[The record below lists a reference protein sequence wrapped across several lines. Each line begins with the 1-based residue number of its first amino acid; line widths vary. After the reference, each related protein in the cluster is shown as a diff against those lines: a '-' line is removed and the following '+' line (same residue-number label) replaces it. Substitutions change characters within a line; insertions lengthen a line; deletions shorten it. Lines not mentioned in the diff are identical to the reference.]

1 MLNFSVFF
9 FLVFK
14 SSSFLILIIIPD
26 EDVKPRRLRK
36 SVVVK
41 DTKIP
46 IKSSVNY
53 DKEEEEYQD
62 EPNENESENLDEFIA
77 ENNDFIVAESE
88 EEIQP
93 KRRGRPRN
101 SYQKKRNSRNSLDYG
116 AYKDKKSRDLS
127 PPRRKH
133 LRQRKDINYQILPP
147 PALDEPIEV
156 ISEIPRR
163 KTQVPFK
170 QLFKT
175 SGPFGRSELA
185 PIFGRPTQ
193 GGELKAAGGVADSDS
208 SDDDIR
214 AKPTSNNT
222 VGAPSLIKGKNN
234 LADSDPLGIDTNID
248 FSVVGGLDSY
258 IDQLKEMVSLPLQYP
273 EVYQRFG
280 VTPPRGVLFHGPPG
294 TGKTLMARALAAS
307 CSTQGRKVTFFMR
320 KGADCLSKW
329 VGEAERQLR
338 LLFEEAKN
346 QQPSIIFFDE
356 IDGLAPV
363 RSSKQEQIHASIVS
377 TLLALMDGMDNRGQ
391 VIVIGATNR
400 PDSVDS
406 ALRRPGRFD
415 REFYF
420 PLPDL
425 DARKKIISIHTRKWD
440 PPLQGSFID
449 HIARVTKGYGG
460 ADLRALCTEAALAA
474 IQRRY
479 PQIYQSKEKLLIDPS
494 TIHVSASDFM
504 KSVEKIIPSSARS
517 TSSGAAPLP
526 SHIQP
531 LLQSSLNDLIV
542 KLDNYI
548 PRKKK
553 ITPLEE
559 ALLEDYNDVDGGF
572 SRLEASREFQSSR
585 VFRPRLLVYGDVG
598 MGQQYIGAALLHHL
612 EGYHIQSLDLGTLLS
627 DSTKTPEAMIINSLV
642 EVKRHTPSVIFIP
655 NFDNWLDTI
664 SPTSKATF
672 FGFLRNLKPT
682 DSILVLALAE
692 TKELSEDFE
701 INDFFGYSEENL
713 YEISRTNS
721 ETREKFFALLVH
733 YIKSKPT
740 DFIETEN
747 RPARVLEKLPLAPP
761 DKDQNITDFKQ
772 LHRKDMQNKN
782 KLKIKLSAIMDPVKT
797 RYKKFK
803 KPIIDLALLNHI
815 LYPTSQPHV
824 PQAYEKTD
832 DDMILDVVTGSKYYN
847 MDLDVIEERLWN
859 GYYCEPKQ
867 FLADVKMIHYDSLSS
882 GDRERIVRSSEML
895 TNVQVYI
902 DEISTDLQFIEDCK
916 NVHKRELEEQKL
928 LSSLVP
934 DDKGVIDLSH
944 NDATD
949 AISKTT
955 TENVLVSE
963 VGIDVASTYHSIGNS
978 DTITPDH
985 ADYSKPK
992 TLNVE
997 VTDVATTTKINLA
1010 ADAFKPEALSN
1021 KTTGVATTTE
1031 MNLASDAAIGND
1043 TLVDDVNVPD
1053 PDHVDFVTPSIS
1065 TKSIEHQKQAVISS
1079 DAIQPTIEES
1089 TKFEAQSVDNFSV
1102 LAQSNHLVTEEC
1114 ERKTI
1119 KETNIALAEHT
1130 FVVPIKEVKQATSD
1144 LSTSSKNEETSEVN
1158 FEDITNRHNEK
1169 VVSTTTEPLSDVK
1182 LNTETHE
1189 TQVVKLIPSPE
1200 FILDES
1206 LISKFKDKLVSMT
1219 DGLSIERLEQINS
1232 MLIDLLWKHRHLWNR
1247 NTILHLLDD
1256 RLTKVITSI
1265 KEGEN
1270 KRKEKHIN
1278 AVSALS

>member
-1 MLNFSVFF
+1 
-9 FLVFK
+9 
-14 SSSFLILIIIPD
+14 LIINESQKHNRP
-26 EDVKPRRLRK
+26 
-36 SVVVK
+36 
-41 DTKIP
+41 
-46 IKSSVNY
+46 SVNQ
-53 DKEEEEYQD
+53 DDDDEEEYQE
-62 EPNENESENLDEFIA
+62 EPSESDLDSVGESVTENNNFIA
-77 ENNDFIVAESE
+77 TESE
-88 EEIQP
+88 EDVQP
-93 KRRGRPRN
+93 KRRGRPRR
-101 SYQKKRNSRNSLDYG
+101 SYQKKLRNLRNSLSYG
-116 AYKDKKSRDLS
+116 TDEDKERRSSS

-133 LRQRKDINYQILPP
+133 LRQRKEINYQILPP
-147 PALDEPIEV
+147 PPLDEPMET
-156 ISEIPRR
+156 IPDIPKR
-163 KTQVPFK
+163 KAQIPFK

-175 SGPFGRSELA
+175 SGPFGRSGLA
-185 PIFGRPTQ
+185 PIFGRSTQ
-193 GGELKAAGGVADSDS
+193 GNELKAAGGVADSDS
-208 SDDDIR
+208 SDDDLR
-214 AKPTSNNT
+214 AKPVSSNP
-222 VGAPSLIKGKNN
+222 VGAPPLIKGKNN

-307 CSTQGRKVTFFMR
+307 CSTEGRKVTFFMR

-440 PPLQGSFID
+440 PPLQENFIE

-526 SHIQP
+526 SHVQP
-531 LLQSSLNDLIV
+531 LLQASLNDLIV

-559 ALLEDYNDVDGGF
+559 ALLEDYNDVDNGF
-572 SRLEASREFQSSR
+572 SRLEASREFQASR
-585 VFRPRLLVYGDVG
+585 VFRPRMLVYGDVG

-612 EGYHIQSLDLGTLLS
+612 EGYHIQSFDLGTLLS
-627 DSTKTPEAMIINSLV
+627 DSTRTPEAMIIQLLV

-655 NFDNWLDTI
+655 NLDSWLDTI
-664 SPTSKATF
+664 SPTGKSTF

-692 TKELSEDFE
+692 TKDVFEDFE
-701 INDFFGYSEENL
+701 INDLFGYSGENL
-713 YEISRTNS
+713 YEISGITL
-721 ETREKFFALLVH
+721 EARENFFDLLVS
-733 YIKSKPT
+733 YIKNKPT
-740 DFIETEN
+740 DFIESED
-747 RPARVLEKLPLAPP
+747 RPKRVLEKLPLAPP
-761 DKDQNITDFKQ
+761 DADRTIIDSKQ
-772 LHRKDMQNKN
+772 LRRKDMQVKN
-782 KLKIKLSAIMDPVKT
+782 KLKIKLSAIMDPIKT

-803 KPIIDLALLNHI
+803 KPIIDLALLYHI
-815 LYPTSQPHV
+815 LYPTPQLNI

-832 DDMILDVVTGSKYYN
+832 DDMILDIVTGRKYYN

-867 FLADVKMIHYDSLSS
+867 FLADIKMIHYDSLNS

-895 TNVQVYI
+895 TNAQVYI
-902 DEISTDLQFIEDCK
+902 DEISTDFQFIEDCK
-916 NVHKRELEEQKL
+916 NVHRRELEEGKR
-928 LSSLVP
+928 LSALIP
-934 DDKGVIDLSH
+934 DEKGVIDLSTNGNV
-944 NDATD
+944 NDALPNMQNTN
-949 AISKTT
+949 TN
-955 TENVLVSE
+955 EHVLAAASE
-963 VGIDVASTYHSIGNS
+963 TVV
-978 DTITPDH
+978 
-985 ADYSKPK
+985 
-992 TLNVE
+992 
-997 VTDVATTTKINLA
+997 DVATANLHTGGGEIAVSAA
-1010 ADAFKPEALSN
+1010 ADTLKNEALSVAISSTVTN
-1021 KTTGVATTTE
+1021 TEVSMADNSAIGIEVDDIKGPDGEHASFATALAKPVENYHPDLNSFESGVK
-1031 MNLASDAAIGND
+1031 SDARRCSTFPVSPKITQLLAEGEEKAIEEKGAAIADHSAAVPTEEVSQLNNVPSSLLNGEAD
-1043 TLVDDVNVPD
+1043 AMMKSESNINETVDHLMTAPSIRASSGVTLVSKEEVE
-1053 PDHVDFVTPSIS
+1053 
-1065 TKSIEHQKQAVISS
+1065 KEIEAVSG
-1079 DAIQPTIEES
+1079 
-1089 TKFEAQSVDNFSV
+1089 
-1102 LAQSNHLVTEEC
+1102 
-1114 ERKTI
+1114 
-1119 KETNIALAEHT
+1119 
-1130 FVVPIKEVKQATSD
+1130 
-1144 LSTSSKNEETSEVN
+1144 
-1158 FEDITNRHNEK
+1158 
-1169 VVSTTTEPLSDVK
+1169 
-1182 LNTETHE
+1182 
-1189 TQVVKLIPSPE
+1189 PE
-1200 FILDES
+1200 LILDES
-1206 LISKFKDKLVSMT
+1206 LVSKFKNKLVTLT
-1219 DGLSIERLEQINS
+1219 DGLSVERLEQINS
-1232 MLIDLLWKHRHLWNR
+1232 MLIDLLWKQRHLWNR
-1247 NTILHLLDD
+1247 NTILELLDD
-1256 RLTKVITSI
+1256 KLTKVITLI
-1265 KEGEN
+1265 KESDT
-1270 KRKEKHIN
+1270 KRKERFLK
-1278 AVSALS
+1278 ASASF

>member
-1 MLNFSVFF
+1 M
-9 FLVFK
+9 
-14 SSSFLILIIIPD
+14 
-26 EDVKPRRLRK
+26 
-36 SVVVK
+36 VVK
-41 DTKIP
+41 DAENS
-46 IKSSVNY
+46 IKSSVNH
-53 DKEEEEYQD
+53 DEEEEEYQD
-62 EPNENESENLDEFIA
+62 EPSENESENMDEFIA

-88 EEIQP
+88 DEIQP

-101 SYQKKRNSRNSLDYG
+101 SHQKKRNSRSSLDYG
-116 AYKDKKSRDLS
+116 SYKDKKSRDLS

-133 LRQRKDINYQILPP
+133 LRQRKEINYQILPP
-147 PALDEPIEV
+147 SALDEPIEV
-156 ISEIPRR
+156 ISEIPKR
-163 KTQVPFK
+163 KTQIPFK

-185 PIFGRPTQ
+185 PIFGRPAQ

-214 AKPTSNNT
+214 AMPTSNNT

-307 CSTQGRKVTFFMR
+307 CSAQGRKVTFFMR

-440 PPLQGSFID
+440 PPLQDSFIE

-531 LLQSSLNDLIV
+531 LLQSLLNGLIV

-612 EGYHIQSLDLGTLLS
+612 EGYHIQSFDLGTLLS

-664 SPTSKATF
+664 SPTGKATF

-713 YEISRTNS
+713 YEISKTNS
-721 ETREKFFALLVH
+721 ENREKFFALLVS

-740 DFIETEN
+740 DFIEAEN
-747 RPARVLEKLPLAPP
+747 RPARVLEELPLAPP
-761 DKDQNITDFKQ
+761 DKKQTITDVKQ
-772 LHRKDMQNKN
+772 LRRKDMQNKN

-803 KPIIDLALLNHI
+803 KPIIDLALLHHI
-815 LYPTSQPHV
+815 LYPTSQLHI

-832 DDMILDVVTGSKYYN
+832 DDMILDVVTGRKYYN

-867 FLADVKMIHYDSLSS
+867 FLTDVKMIHYDSLSS
-882 GDRERIVRSSEML
+882 GDRERIVKSSEML

-902 DEISTDLQFIEDCK
+902 DEISTDIQFIEDCK

-928 LSSLVP
+928 LLSLVP
-934 DDKGVIDLSH
+934 DDNGVIDLSH

-949 AISKTT
+949 LSKAT

-963 VGIDVASTYHSIGNS
+963 VGIDVASTHHNIGIS

-985 ADYSKPK
+985 IDASKSE
-992 TLNVE
+992 TLSVG
-997 VTDVATTTKINLA
+997 VTDVATTPKTNLA
-1010 ADAFKPEALSN
+1010 ANASKPEALSN
-1021 KTTGVATTTE
+1021 ETTGVAKTAE
-1031 MNLASDAAIGND
+1031 MNLAVDVAIGND
-1043 TLVDDVNVPD
+1043 TLVDDVNMSD
-1053 PDHVDFVTPSIS
+1053 PDHVDFATPS
-1065 TKSIEHQKQAVISS
+1065 TNSIENLKQALLSF

-1089 TKFEAQSVDNFSV
+1089 TKLKVQSLDSFSV
-1102 LAQSNHLVTEEC
+1102 LAKSNHLATEEC
-1114 ERKTI
+1114 EGKTI
-1119 KETNIALAEHT
+1119 KEKNIALAEHT
-1130 FVVPIKEVKQATSD
+1130 FFAPSMEVKQVTSD
-1144 LSTSSKNEETSEVN
+1144 LIISSKNKETEVN
-1158 FEDITNRHNEK
+1158 EDCITSNHNEE
-1169 VVSTTTEPLSDVK
+1169 VVSTTTEPLSSVE
-1182 LNTETHE
+1182 LNTQTLE
-1189 TQVVKLIPSPE
+1189 TQVDKRIPSPE
-1200 FILDES
+1200 FIINEALV
-1206 LISKFKDKLVSMT
+1206 SKFKDKLVSLT
-1219 DGLSIERLEQINS
+1219 NGLSIERLEQINS
-1232 MLIDLLWKHRHLWNR
+1232 MLIDLLWKHRHLWDR
-1247 NTILHLLDD
+1247 NIILNLLDD